1 MKRLLPAGLALIAM
15 TIMFDTAASAQGL
28 APGNVAT
35 PHSVYRT
42 DALVIQAGMRSLRR
56 KSRQFR
62 RFRRTAPHGSQG
74 FTIGQQQPT
83 ANTGAALHALNVIIQ
98 FKQKCRNALVP
109 PPECL

>member
-1 MKRLLPAGLALIAM
+1 MKRFLPASFAIIAIAVM
-15 TIMFDTAASAQGL
+15 VDTAANAQGF
-28 APGNVAT
+28 APGNVSV
-35 PHSVYRT
+35 PHSAYRA
-42 DALVIQAGMRSLRR
+42 DALVIQAGMRSMRR
-56 KSRQFR
+56 KSRQIR
-62 RFRRTAPHGSQG
+62 RFRRNAPNRSQG